1 MKESVVEA
9 DKEKR
14 RGSVYG
20 YTVNIR
26 FSISTSWPVTPWK
39 GEPDVHPDLLS

>member
-26 FSISTSWPVTPWK
+26 FSSNNRVTPWK
-39 GEPDVHPDLLS
+39 GEPDVV